1 MTGLVTFRYDLV
13 IGDTKIY
20 TRRQK
25 TGLYANANPKPY
37 THGLVNAC
45 NPTKILNMTRSQFA
59 KSLLEPRAGY
69 APVILPVEWVDDTK
83 AILRYNREDHSHLNV
98 ITVTL

>member
-13 IGDTKIY
+13 IGKTKIY

-37 THGLVNAC
+37 TLGLVNAC

-59 KSLLEPRAGY
+59 KNLLEPRTGY
-69 APVILPVEWVDDTK
+69 VPVILPVEWVHETW
-83 AILRYNREDHSHLNV
+83 AILRFNREDYSHLTAV
-98 ITVTL
+98 TVTL